1 MPTGIQEGQGF
12 TLGFGSSSVTLN
24 LVDVNVDGITRTD
37 VLTSDQATTGLETYI
52 ASTLA
57 EGGTCSFAINWN
69 FTDHNALYTLA
80 TSTAAETITIT
91 PPKTLITAGIIVFT
105 GYVNSINMI
114 GQKGSLCNG
123 TLRIKVADDM
133 TFTDEA

>member
-24 LVDVNVDGITRTD
+24 LLDVNMDGISRTD
-37 VLTSDQATTGLETYI
+37 VLTTDQSTTGLETYI
-52 ASTLA
+52 ASTVA
-57 EGGTCSFAINWN
+57 EGGTFTFNVNWN
-69 FTDHNALYTLA
+69 FTDQAALYTLA

-91 PPKTLITAGIIVFT
+91 PPKTLTTAGTIAFS
-105 GYVNSINMI
+105 GYVNNLNMN
-114 GQKGSLCNG
+114 GQKGTLCNG
-123 TLRIKVADDM
+123 TMVIKVADDI